1 MRRRHRGA
9 PLLAAALLLAGGCS
23 APEPEGSAVVAA
35 EDTTPDTPE
44 GYAFRLDSERSDPGE
59 FLLRPGRAGR
69 ADLHVTTGPAGIAW
83 RASDA
88 VDRDRFAVRAS
99 FLQRGA
105 PVGYREAYGIFVGG
119 RDLEGPDQEYTYL
132 LVRGTGDFLVKRRRG
147 ETTETLVDWTPHP
160 AVVQVTAEGDEP
172 RNELAVEAGD
182 EETRFL
188 INGTVVHT
196 MPTPRARPHG
206 IPGIRVNHRLDV
218 ELEDWTVE
226 PWPEAPTEGEAEAV
240 GS

>member
-1 MRRRHRGA
+1 MRRRLRGA
-9 PLLAAALLLAGGCS
+9 LPLAAALLVASACAEP
-23 APEPEGSAVVAA
+23 APETAVVAA
-35 EDTTPDTPE
+35 EDTTPQTPE

-83 RASDA
+83 RAEDA
-88 VDRDRFAVRAS
+88 VSRDRFAVRAS

-119 RDLEGPDQEYTYL
+119 RDLDGPDQEYTYM

-160 AVVQVTAEGDEP
+160 AVVRVAAEGDEP
-172 RNELAVEAGD
+172 RNELAVEAGA

-188 INGTVVHT
+188 VNGTVVHT

-226 PWPEAPTEGEAEAV
+226 PWPDAAEDEPTE
-240 GS
+240 S